1 MDNPFIVGKVQNNN
15 GQKIKRENNEDVR
28 VINEKA
34 DDDLKIKKGENWGK
48 IFCGNKVIHRLKWNN
63 DGVLMFPRWFSRQY
77 CLDNCNHKESHVLDD
92 KVPEGKRKEYK
103 SYLEKIRK

>member
-48 IFCGNKVIHRLKWNN
+48 IFCSNKGKHRVKWNN
-63 DGVLMFPRWFSRQY
+63 DGVLMCSRWLSRQY
-77 CLDNCNHKESHVLDD
+77 CFENCNHKESHVSDD
-92 KVPEGKRKEYK
+92 KVPEVKRKEYK
-103 SYLEKIRK
+103 FNLKKIRK